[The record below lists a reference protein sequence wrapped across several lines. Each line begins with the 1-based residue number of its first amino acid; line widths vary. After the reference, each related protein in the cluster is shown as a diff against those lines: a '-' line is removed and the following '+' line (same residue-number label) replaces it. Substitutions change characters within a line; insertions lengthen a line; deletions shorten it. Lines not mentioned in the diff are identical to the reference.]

1 MNLSLNGKSIEHSL
15 VVSGVYKQTQMVGTE
30 VNTDF
35 MNTLRQDEVKETF
48 VKHSKLGRLVGKSGR
63 NLRTASCCVKRANQ

>member
-15 VVSGVYKQTQMVGTE
+15 EVSGVYKQTQLAGTE

-35 MNTLRQDEVKETF
+35 MNTLRQDKVKEVF
-48 VKHSKLGRLVGKSGR
+48 VKHSKLGRHLWESVWKEP
-63 NLRTASCCVKRANQ
+63 